1 MSRRALVLCV
11 CLLGVAA
18 GVFSIHVAQ
27 KEPAFSY
34 AGASAVGAIAL
45 LGTGWALIGCGLA
58 STSRRPERRF
68 GALLSTA
75 GFAWF
80 VLEWNN
86 PDVGSS
92 LAFTVGLCFYAAC
105 PPLVGHAVLAYPRRR
120 LRSRVEQGVLAVA
133 YAGSL
138 FVVGVVPALFF
149 DPQAQGCSQCPSNL
163 LLISD
168 RGRLA
173 EDLTRAG
180 LYVGMVWGLAFAVL
194 ALSRLGQSTYAVRPV
209 LAAGAAYFGFVT
221 AMFAVSADRGFLSP
235 TSAERRL
242 WLGQAATLAGIALGV
257 AWARLRARHARAEVA
272 RLVALPV
279 ETAPTGGLRDM
290 LAGILGDPDLV
301 LAYSVGEPERLV
313 NAEGRSVDL
322 SPRLEQTSLIRE
334 GQAVAVLAHRPGLL
348 QDPQLVEEVTAA
360 ARLALENERLQAEV
374 RARVDELR
382 RSRTRIVEAGDAE
395 RRRLERNLHDGAQQR
410 LVALSLSLSLLR
422 SRLATDGDASPFPR
436 LAEADAELRT
446 AIAELRQ
453 VAHGL
458 FPAVLADEGFAAAVS
473 ALSEETRVPIHIRR
487 LPDGR
492 CASGA
497 ETAAYTV
504 VAEVARAATSG
515 LTVDAKRAT
524 GVLMVEVETR
534 VGSLDLVELE
544 DRVGAV
550 GGHLSFERAPDGTA
564 RIRAEIPCAS

>member
-1 MSRRALVLCV
+1 MSRRAIVLCV

-27 KEPAFSY
+27 EEPAFSY

-45 LGTGWALIGCGLA
+45 LGTGWALISCGLA
-58 STSRRPERRF
+58 STTRRPERRF

-86 PDVGSS
+86 PNVGSS
-92 LAFTVGLCFYAAC
+92 LAFTLGLCFYAAC

-120 LRSRVEQGVLAVA
+120 LRSRAEQSVLAVA

-209 LAAGAAYFGFVT
+209 LAAGAAYFGFVI

-242 WLGQAATLAGIALGV
+242 WLGQAATLAGIVLGV
-257 AWARLRARHARAEVA
+257 AWARLRARQTRAEVA
-272 RLVALPV
+272 HLVAHPV

-301 LAYSVGEPERLV
+301 LAYSVGEPGRLV
-313 NAEGRSVDL
+313 NAEGRSVDF

-395 RRRLERNLHDGAQQR
+395 RRRLERNLHDGAQQQ

-422 SRLATDGDASPFPR
+422 SRLATDGDASPFPG
-436 LAEADAELRT
+436 LAEADAELRA

-473 ALSEETRVPIHIRR
+473 ALSEETGVPIHIRR

-492 CASGA
+492 CGSGA

-504 VAEVARAATSG
+504 VAQVARAATSS
-515 LTVDAKRAT
+515 LTVDAERAT
-524 GVLMVEVETR
+524 GVLIVEVETR
-534 VGSLDLVELE
+534 IDSLDLVELE

-550 GGHLSFERAPDGTA
+550 GGHLSFEQAPDRSA
-564 RIRAEIPCAS
+564 RIRAEVPCGS

>member
-1 MSRRALVLCV
+1 
-11 CLLGVAA
+11 LGVAA

-27 KEPAFSY
+27 EEPAFSY

-45 LGTGWALIGCGLA
+45 LGTGWALISCGLA
-58 STSRRPERRF
+58 STTRRPERRF

-86 PDVGSS
+86 PNVGSS
-92 LAFTVGLCFYAAC
+92 LAFTLGLCFYAAC

-120 LRSRVEQGVLAVA
+120 LRSRAEQSVLAVA

-138 FVVGVVPALFF
+138 FVVGVLPALFF

-180 LYVGMVWGLAFAVL
+180 LYVGMVWGLAFAGL
-194 ALSRLGQSTYAVRPV
+194 ALSRLGQSTYPVRPV
-209 LAAGAAYFGFVT
+209 LAAGAAYFGFVI

-235 TSAERRL
+235 TSAERAL
-242 WLGQAATLAGIALGV
+242 WLGQAATLAGIVLGV
-257 AWARLRARHARAEVA
+257 GWARLRARQTRAEVA
-272 RLVALPV
+272 HLVAHPV

-313 NAEGRSVDL
+313 NAEGRSVDF

-334 GQAVAVLAHRPGLL
+334 GQAVAVLGHRPGLL

-422 SRLATDGDASPFPR
+422 SRLATDGDASPFPG
-436 LAEADAELRT
+436 LAEADAELRA

-504 VAEVARAATSG
+504 VAQVARAATSS
-515 LTVDAKRAT
+515 LTVDAERAT
-524 GVLMVEVETR
+524 GVLIVEVETR
-534 VGSLDLVELE
+534 IDSLDLVELE

-550 GGHLSFERAPDGTA
+550 GGHIFFERAPDRSA
-564 RIRAEIPCAS
+564 RIRAEVPCGS

>member
-1 MSRRALVLCV
+1 MSRRAIVLCV

-27 KEPAFSY
+27 EEPAFSY

-45 LGTGWALIGCGLA
+45 LGTGWALISCGLA
-58 STSRRPERRF
+58 STTRRPERRF

-86 PDVGSS
+86 PNVGSS
-92 LAFTVGLCFYAAC
+92 LAFTLGLCFYAAC

-120 LRSRVEQGVLAVA
+120 LRSRAEQSVLAVA

-209 LAAGAAYFGFVT
+209 LAAGAAYFGFVI

-242 WLGQAATLAGIALGV
+242 WLGQAATLAGIVLGV
-257 AWARLRARHARAEVA
+257 AWARLRARQTRAEVA
-272 RLVALPV
+272 HLVAHPV

-313 NAEGRSVDL
+313 NAEGRSVDF

-395 RRRLERNLHDGAQQR
+395 RRRLERNLHDGAQQQ

-422 SRLATDGDASPFPR
+422 SRLATDGDASPFPG
-436 LAEADAELRT
+436 LAEADAELRA

-473 ALSEETRVPIHIRR
+473 ALSEETGVPIHIRR

-504 VAEVARAATSG
+504 VAQVARAATSS
-515 LTVDAKRAT
+515 LTVEAERAT
-524 GVLMVEVETR
+524 GVLIVEVETR
-534 VGSLDLVELE
+534 IDSLDLVELE

-550 GGHLSFERAPDGTA
+550 GGHISFERAPDRSA
-564 RIRAEIPCAS
+564 RIRAEVPCGS